1 MASLPQELLDVIVDE
16 LSQDRESLHALHS
29 TSRSFRHRAQSYLFQ
44 SVHLPEKRSCHSFL
58 ELCTASP
65 NILDLVETLEVTVFI
80 DRDAYQALGN
90 HSLLN
95 LRSLRIDGGPSI
107 LPGRHLSRVNIHEI
121 PSSLF
126 TYSSITSLTLAS
138 LNIKSD
144 RHLRNILRSFPT
156 LQTLVMNGVRVC
168 VSDPF
173 SSLYGAEVKE
183 NVEDDGPEIE
193 TLSISF
199 ASFNLCNI
207 STLLQVKGRP
217 FVLRGL
223 RRLSCTWVQHWHGML
238 DVLVVLYATKRT
250 LQELHVCHRDVTCR
264 SLPESCSFFPSLI
277 GQNLDWGTYQRSHV
291 LDFSHIPCV
300 TFEAPQRSIDQIIG
314 LNWFTECLEY
324 QEDGPARISQLRL
337 SFRIPNFETLLSDRY
352 RNVWRSLDRAL
363 AVERFASL
371 EKFNISVV
379 IDGAIAVTGEEGE
392 DQLDLPRMEQTVS
405 SSFPNLYE
413 QRKVF
418 VQIVGL

>member
-1 MASLPQELLDVIVDE
+1 MASLPQELLDDIVDE
-16 LSQDRESLHALHS
+16 LSKDRESLRALHS
-29 TSRSFRHRAQSYLFQ
+29 TSRSFRHRAQIHLFQ
-44 SVHLPEKRSCHSFL
+44 SIHLPEKRSCHSFL

-80 DRDAYQALGN
+80 DRDEYQALGN

-95 LRSLRIDGGPSI
+95 LRSLRINGGPGI

-144 RHLRNILRSFPT
+144 RHLRNILRSFPS

-173 SSLYGAEVKE
+173 SSLYGPEAKE

-193 TLSISF
+193 NLSISF

-250 LQELHVCHRDVTCR
+250 LQELHVCHRDVTY
-264 SLPESCSFFPSLI
+264 
-277 GQNLDWGTYQRSHV
+277 WGTYQRSHV
-291 LDFSHIPCV
+291 LDFSHIACV
-300 TFEAPQRSIDQIIG
+300 TFEAPRRSIDQIIG
-314 LNWFTECLEY
+314 LSWFTECLEY

-337 SFRIPNFETLLSDRY
+337 SFRIPNFETVLSDRY
-352 RNVWRSLDRAL
+352 RNVWRSLDRIL

-379 IDGAIAVTGEEGE
+379 IEGAIVVTGEE
-392 DQLDLPRMEQTVS
+392 DQLDLPRMDQAVS
-405 SSFPNLYE
+405 SSFPTLHE
-413 QRKVF
+413 QGKVF
-418 VQIVGL
+418 VQIVGP